1 MNGYLSRKRITVLPR
16 LPLEGSIDLTYRCNN
31 DCLHCWLRL
40 PPDSP
45 EDDKELTFDEI
56 RALIGEAGDMG
67 CGSWKISGGEPML
80 RPDFADIFDLIL
92 SRSRTYTLNT
102 NGTLI
107 TPRIARLMKRPG
119 FKMIAFYGA
128 TADVHD
134 RITRTPGSFEAF
146 LEGIARLK
154 EAGAGFTVQLVPMKD
169 NFRQFKDMIR
179 LAGSLSPTW
188 RLGASWLVLSA
199 RRDPGKNRE
208 ICGQRLA
215 PAEVAS
221 LYSPESSTGQGIGE
235 IEETPCPQG
244 KTDDLLFASCLD
256 RKRDFHVDPYGGM
269 SFCAFIKDPRLRA
282 DLRKMSF
289 REAWETAL
297 PGMAGTVVS
306 GPEYRRGC
314 GACDLRED
322 CEGCPVF
329 GYLEHG
335 RFGARIDYLCRVAKE
350 RKIIKESW
358 LKSNVRHFRIAG
370 ITIRVESELPFQDTT
385 FGPKFK
391 FFEVDGPGDDNV
403 VIRHRFFLPPLA
415 GRSLGKEIYRR
426 LPWAI
431 FEREDSWLYLGVT
444 ADSDS
449 EGLHKAA
456 LFTKDYGRGTIYHP
470 DETSFRRGNSRSLTF
485 FPTDQILIAQLLALR
500 NGCYL
505 HASGVSMKGRGLL
518 FMGHSDAGKST
529 MIGLIKDKAEILCDD
544 RMIVR
549 RERDGYRIHGTW
561 SHGEVPDVSAASAP
575 LAAIFFLHKS
585 SENRLSQVA
594 KKRDITSTLLSCL
607 IKPMA
612 TPGWWENT
620 LALIE
625 GIGRNVPCYDLF
637 FDKGGKIVGVL
648 DGFVDSL
655 PASGKETV
663 RKGWRSG

>member
-1 MNGYLSRKRITVLPR
+1 MNGYLSRKRITALPR
-16 LPLEGSIDLTYRCNN
+16 LPLEGKIDLTYRCNN

-45 EDDKELTFDEI
+45 ENSKELTFDEI
-56 RALIGEAGDMG
+56 KALVVAAGDMG
-67 CGSWKISGGEPML
+67 CGSWSISGGEPML

-92 SRSRTYTLNT
+92 SRSRTYNLNT

-107 TPRIARLMKRPG
+107 TPRIARLMKRRG

-154 EAGAGFTVQLVPMKD
+154 EARAGFTAQLVPMKD

-179 LAGSLSPTW
+179 LAESLSPTW
-188 RLGASWLVLSA
+188 RLGASWLYLSA

-208 ICGQRLA
+208 ISGQRLA
-215 PAEVAS
+215 PAEAAPFF
-221 LYSPESSTGQGIGE
+221 SPEFSHEQGIGE
-235 IEETPCPQG
+235 IEEKPCPQD

-256 RKRDFHVDPYGGM
+256 RRRDFHVDPYGGM

-282 DLRKMSF
+282 DLKTMSF
-289 REAWETAL
+289 REAWEVTL

-306 GPEYRRGC
+306 GPEYRQSC

-322 CEGCPVF
+322 CDWCPVY

-335 RFGARIDYLCRVAKE
+335 RYGARIDYLCRVTREK
-350 RKIIKESW
+350 KNIKDSW
-358 LKSNVRHFRIAG
+358 MKNNVRHFRIAG

-403 VIRHRFFLPPLA
+403 VIQHLFSLPPLDGKFF
-415 GRSLGKEIYRR
+415 GREIYRR
-426 LPWAI
+426 PPWAV
-431 FEREDSWLYLGVT
+431 FEREDSWFYLGIS

-470 DETSFRRGNSRSLTF
+470 DETSFREGNSQALTF

-505 HASGVSMKGRGLL
+505 HASGVSIKGRGLL

-529 MIGLIKDKAEILCDD
+529 MVKLLKGKAEILCDD

-549 RERDGYRIHGTW
+549 KEPDGFRVHGTW

-575 LAAIFFLHKS
+575 LAAIFFLRKS
-585 SENRLSQVA
+585 SENRLALIA
-594 KKRDITSTLLSCL
+594 KKRDIASTLLSCL

-612 TPGWWENT
+612 TLGWWENA

-637 FDKGGKIVGVL
+637 FDKSGKIVDVL
-648 DGFVDSL
+648 ESFVASL
-655 PASGKETV
+655 PASGEETG

>member
-16 LPLEGSIDLTYRCNN
+16 LPLEGNIDLTYRCNN

-45 EDDKELTFDEI
+45 EKDKELTFDEI
-56 RALIGEAGDMG
+56 RALVGEAGDMG
-67 CGSWKISGGEPML
+67 CGSWNISGGEPML

-92 SRSRTYTLNT
+92 SRSRTYNLNT

-107 TPRIARLMKRPG
+107 TPQIARLMKRRG

-154 EAGAGFTVQLVPMKD
+154 EAGAGFTVQLIPMKD

-179 LAGSLSPTW
+179 LAESLSPNW
-188 RLGASWLVLSA
+188 RLGATWLFLSA
-199 RRDPGKNRE
+199 CREPGKNRE
-208 ICGQRLA
+208 IRGQRLA
-215 PAEVAS
+215 PAEAAS
-221 LYSPESSTGQGIGE
+221 FFSPEFSHGQGIGE
-235 IEETPCPQG
+235 IEEKPCPQG
-244 KTDDLLFASCLD
+244 KADDSLFASCLD
-256 RKRDFHVDPYGGM
+256 QRRDFHVDPYGGM

-282 DLRKMSF
+282 DLRTMSF

-306 GPEYRRGC
+306 GPEYRRSC

-322 CEGCPVF
+322 CDWCPVY

-335 RFGARIDYLCRVAKE
+335 RYGARIDYLCRVAREKK
-350 RKIIKESW
+350 KIKDSW
-358 LKSNVRHFRIAG
+358 MKNNVRHFRIAG

-403 VIRHRFFLPPLA
+403 IIRHRFSLPPLD
-415 GRSLGKEIYRR
+415 GKSFGKEIYRR
-426 LPWAI
+426 PPWAV
-431 FEREDSWLYLGVT
+431 FEREDSWLYLGIT
-444 ADSDS
+444 AASDS

-470 DETSFRRGNSRSLTF
+470 DETSFRKGNSPALTF
-485 FPTDQILIAQLLALR
+485 FPTDQILITQLLALR

-518 FMGHSDAGKST
+518 FMGHSEAGKST
-529 MIGLIKDKAEILCDD
+529 MVKLIKGKAEILCDD

-549 RERDGYRIHGTW
+549 KEPDGFRVHGTW

-575 LAAIFFLHKS
+575 LDAILFLRKS
-585 SENRLSQVA
+585 SENRLSPIA
-594 KKRDITSTLLSCL
+594 KKRDIASTLLSCL
-607 IKPMA
+607 IKPMV
-612 TPGWWENT
+612 TLRWWENT

-625 GIGRNVPCYDLF
+625 EIGRNIPCYDLF
-637 FDKGGKIVGVL
+637 FDKSGKMVDIL
-648 DGFVDSL
+648 ESFVASL
-655 PASGKETV
+655 PASGEETGP
-663 RKGWRSG
+663 KGRHPG

>member
-1 MNGYLSRKRITVLPR
+1 MNGYLSRKRITALPR
-16 LPLEGSIDLTYRCNN
+16 LPLEGNIDLTYRCNN

-45 EDDKELTFDEI
+45 ENSKELTFDEI
-56 RALIGEAGDMG
+56 KALVGEAGDMG
-67 CGSWKISGGEPML
+67 CGRWNISGGEPML

-92 SRSRTYTLNT
+92 SRTRTYALNT

-107 TPRIARLMKRPG
+107 TPRIARLMKRRG

-128 TADVHD
+128 TAEVHD

-179 LAGSLSPTW
+179 LAESLSPSW
-188 RLGASWLVLSA
+188 RLGASWLYLSA

-208 ICGQRLA
+208 ISGQRLA
-215 PAEVAS
+215 PAEAAS
-221 LYSPESSTGQGIGE
+221 FFSPEFSREQGIGE
-235 IEETPCPQG
+235 TEEKPCPKG
-244 KTDDLLFASCLD
+244 KADDLLFASCLD
-256 RKRDFHVDPYGGM
+256 QRRDFHVDPYGGM

-282 DLRKMSF
+282 DLRTMSF
-289 REAWETAL
+289 REAWEVTL

-306 GPEYRRGC
+306 GPEYRRSC
-314 GACDLRED
+314 GACNLRED
-322 CEGCPVF
+322 CDWCPVH

-335 RFGARIDYLCRVAKE
+335 RYGARIDYLCRVAGEKKNI
-350 RKIIKESW
+350 RESW
-358 LKSNVRHFRIAG
+358 MKNNVRHFRIAG

-403 VIRHRFFLPPLA
+403 VIRHRFSMPPLDEK
-415 GRSLGKEIYRR
+415 SFGKEIYRR
-426 LPWAI
+426 PPWAV
-431 FEREDSWLYLGVT
+431 FEREDSWLYLGVSSS
-444 ADSDS
+444 SDS
-449 EGLHKAA
+449 EDFHKVA

-470 DETSFRRGNSRSLTF
+470 DETSLREGNSQALTF

-529 MIGLIKDKAEILCDD
+529 MIKLLKSKAEILCDD

-549 RERDGYRIHGTW
+549 KEPDGFRIHGTW

-575 LAAIFFLHKS
+575 LAAIFFLRKS
-585 SENRLSQVA
+585 SENRPALIA
-594 KKRDITSTLLSCL
+594 KKRDIASALLSCL

-625 GIGRNVPCYDLF
+625 EIGRNVPCYDLF
-637 FDKGGKIVGVL
+637 FDKSGKIVDVL
-648 DGFVDSL
+648 EGFVASL
-655 PASGKETV
+655 PASGEV
-663 RKGWRSG
+663 ARRKGRRSG